1 MCVRDLYVRTR
12 FVLNYKGVNGVWDF
26 GGFVFF
32 FFIQAFNVITQKYNY
47 YCGYLKNNVYLNT

>member
-1 MCVRDLYVRTR
+1 MRVRDLYVRTR

-47 YCGYLKNNVYLNT
+47 YC